1 MPIDASIALGVRPP
15 QFESP
20 VNAMAKIM
28 QLKGLQQDQ
37 EMNTM
42 RADEYRRGVDRQNR
56 LMGLMQGGSDPEAL
70 RRGGF
75 LKEAADWETS
85 SANTG
90 KTKADTR
97 AKEIEATAK
106 RLDIAGQAFGHVRA
120 NPTLETAMSTLDYLQ
135 QNGVYSPEQVTG
147 FKQAVSSDP
156 SKIAQLADM
165 AFRASLQAKDQLA
178 KFDTRNIGGSTQTTA
193 QDPVTGRVAIA
204 NSVQNTQS
212 PDSVASGQ
220 VQMRG
225 QNMSDSRA
233 RERLAFDQG
242 VQTAEAGGPSQA
254 AYTKRFGK
262 AEPGFRWKADG
273 SSEPIPGGSK
283 DIKANETRENRD
295 QKNAALLRQ
304 ADSVLETIKDS
315 KDLTGYTTAGVGGM
329 ANVLPMTEARKLA
342 GNLTTI
348 KANLGFDRL
357 QQMRDM
363 SPTGG
368 ALGQV
373 AVQELASLQATV
385 AALDQLQKPSDL
397 KAALEKIEK
406 HYTAWRNTLS
416 EGGYSGD
423 FGGSDPKA
431 GDVQDGYRFKG
442 GNPSD
447 QKSWEKM

>member
-75 LKEAADWETS
+75 LKEAAEWEKN
-85 SANTG
+85 SADTG

-147 FKQAVSSDP
+147 FKQAVSADP
-156 SKIAQLADM
+156 TKIAQLADM

-225 QNMSDSRA
+225 QNMSDARA
-233 RERLAFDQG
+233 RERLAFDQAQPKG
-242 VQTAEAGGPSQA
+242 VLDPERG
-254 AYTKRFGK
+254 
-262 AEPGFRWKADG
+262 
-273 SSEPIPGGSK
+273 
-283 DIKANETRENRD
+283 
-295 QKNAALLRQ
+295 LLVDPR
-304 ADSVLETIKDS
+304 
-315 KDLTGYTTAGVGGM
+315 TG
-329 ANVLPMTEARKLA
+329 EARPVTMGGKPV
-342 GNLTTI
+342 GMKEKPLTE
-348 KANLGFDRL
+348 
-357 QQMRDM
+357 
-363 SPTGG
+363 
-368 ALGQV
+368 GQ
-373 AVQELASLQATV
+373 A
-385 AALDQLQKPSDL
+385 
-397 KAALEKIEK
+397 KAALFGSRMEASDKIIGQLAEKGATTSIPGSRAG
-406 HYTAWRNTLS
+406 YGVGATLNLVAPAAQQQLDQAKRDFINATLRRESGAVIS
-416 EGGYSGD
+416 EPEFANAEQQYFPQIGDKPEVIKQKAQNRALAIRGVQAEVPKSSDAVRRITGDGAGQPKSTQGGD
-423 FGGSDPKA
+423 SDPL
-431 GDVQDGYRFKG
+431 GIR
-442 GNPSD
+442 
-447 QKSWEKM
+447 

>member
-1 MPIDASIALGVRPP
+1 MTIDASIALGVRPP

-75 LKEAADWETS
+75 LKEAADWEKN
-85 SANTG
+85 SADTG
-90 KTKADTR
+90 KTKAETDKT
-97 AKEIEATAK
+97 AFSMNKERFGVVRKTAASFANDPQITKDRVVSALQLYAVGGVIPETLATQFSQG
-106 RLDIAGQAFGHVRA
+106 LPD
-120 NPTLETAMSTLDYLQ
+120 
-135 QNGVYSPEQVTG
+135 
-147 FKQAVSSDP
+147 DP
-156 SKIAQLADM
+156 AQLRAALQNFAKQDLTSEQLFTLF
-165 AFRASLQAKDQLA
+165 AAKPEKVDNGQQIGFR
-178 KFDTRNIGGSTQTTA
+178 DTNPNSPTYGQNTA
-193 QDPVTGRVAIA
+193 GAPVQKMQDP
-204 NSVQNTQS
+204 N
-212 PDSVASGQ
+212 SVASGQ

-254 AYTKRFGK
+254 AYTKQFGK

-283 DIKANETRENRD
+283 DIKANEVGEKRD
-295 QKNAALLRQ
+295 QKKAALLRQ

-315 KDLTGYTTAGVGGM
+315 KDLTGYSTAGIGGM

-416 EGGYSGD
+416 EGGASGD
-423 FGGSDPKA
+423 FGGS
-431 GDVQDGYRFKG
+431 G
-442 GNPSD
+442 GWGI
-447 QKSWEKM
+447 QKVD